1 MKFEGIKSIYT
12 LKEIL
17 SSVRT
22 NRKMNIIIYNKLLQK
37 KIRIDI
43 EDYKKKV
50 ENIKQIKEQE
60 KE

>member
-22 NRKMNIIIYNKLLQK
+22 NRKMNIIIYNKQLQK

-50 ENIKQIKEQE
+50 ENIK
-60 KE
+60 